1 MSKKVVKK
9 KKSKLIKTR
18 LFTVLFAVMFIV
30 SLFTG
35 IKAFAETG
43 PFKLNSATIS
53 DKASGV
59 TGSIS
64 SFNDSEVINDV
75 TFHKLN
81 DYATFKFELK
91 SNLNREIT
99 ILEITDDNSNSYIAY
114 EYDKH
119 ENEKLASNGTLN
131 FIVKAVYKTELTDTS
146 KRNQTNNVKFTIK
159 YLDNGEEKSDEIIV
173 NPKTGDGISKSIV
186 MLIISSVG
194 LITCITLDK
203 KRKNKKLSKL
213 SVLILTGLVL
223 SPIVVKAAT
232 FAYELTL
239 KSTIGLYDKI
249 VVTIDDKVNTPTTQ
263 TIEYNTKLD
272 SLPSPSK
279 EGYTLTNW
287 TVNNEEFDIT
297 KEIKE
302 EITIEANYRKNNYTI
317 TFNSNVPVGGT
328 LDPTT
333 SMADMDMEYGE
344 EKNLLPNGYL
354 VTGYLFDSWNTMP
367 DGSGTKYEDMDSVKN
382 LTSTDGE
389 TVTLYAR
396 WGATPYTVIFDK
408 NSSQA
413 TGTMENISKA
423 YNETFNLPENTY
435 ERTGYSF
442 AGWNTSPMGD
452 GTHYD
457 DKQEVKNLDVDGEVT
472 LYAEWSPA
480 LITISFDINTDD
492 PEATGTM
499 AGQIVVYDV
508 RNNINENKFTRT
520 GYAFDSWNTE
530 PDGSGTKYDDKA
542 DITNVFL
549 DNTTLYAQWA
559 VTPYTVVFNKNGG
572 TGTMDNQEIA
582 YGQQVALS
590 KNTYTREHYKFL
602 GWNTQEDGQG
612 THFDDEELVKNLDI
626 DGEVNL
632 YAEWIEFS
640 STLQTGSSFN
650 TIIKNLNSNATEFKK
665 YNGIPNFDNIDGEE
679 IISLDSSN
687 FPTYAWNDN
696 GTIYWWSEAEN
707 VYMNSNSSTAFD
719 GMNYLTNVDVSNFDV
734 SRVENMSGMF
744 GNCYELTNLSIEGWD
759 TSNVTDMSGMFIRAK
774 KMDTIDFE
782 EFDTGNVKNFSN
794 MFKETAFETL
804 DLSSWD
810 TSSATSYTDM
820 ITAMPNL
827 KKVDMTGFD
836 FSRWNRSLSMFFSSV
851 GTNGKYTTTI
861 EEFILDSAIL
871 PSSMVNAFSHN
882 ESSIKKVSLK
892 NADFTNT
899 TTTSNMFR
907 GCNNLS
913 SLDLTGIVTSDGL
926 TDMSYMFY
934 GVNNITSLDLTGF
947 DVSNVTTM
955 VAMFAHD
962 GSDLSSELET
972 INITGWNTSNV
983 RAFDSMFQRSV
994 ALKNIDLS
1002 VFNVDN
1008 ASSIRLMFKQTYALE
1023 EMDLSTWN
1031 TSNVTD
1037 MYQLFTDSNVKK
1049 IYVSDTFVTSQVT
1062 RYDNLFNNTK
1072 NLVGGKGT
1080 TWTSG
1085 MANNI
1090 NYARIDDP
1098 DNGKPGLFTDIAD
1111 KPQP

>member
-75 TFHKLN
+75 TFHKLD

-194 LITCITLDK
+194 LVTCITLDK
-203 KRKNKKLSKL
+203 KRKSKKLSKL

-223 SPIVVKAAT
+223 SPIVVKAAK

-239 KSTIGLYDKI
+239 KSTIGLYDKV
-249 VVTIDDKVNTPTTQ
+249 VVTIDDKVNEPTTQ
-263 TIEYNTKLD
+263 TIDYNTKLD

-297 KEIKE
+297 KEITND
-302 EITIEANYRKNNYTI
+302 ITIEANYRKNNYTI

-328 LDPTT
+328 LDPAT
-333 SMADMDMEYGE
+333 SMADMDMKYDE

-389 TVTLYAR
+389 TVNLYAR

-408 NSSQA
+408 NSTEA

-435 ERTGYSF
+435 ERTDYSF
-442 AGWNTSPMGD
+442 TGWNTSPMGD

-457 DKQEVKNLDVDGEVT
+457 NKQSVKNLDIDGEVT

-499 AGQIVVYDV
+499 VGQIVVYDV
-508 RNNINENKFTRT
+508 RNIINENKFTRT

-542 DITNVFL
+542 DITNAFL

-559 VTPYTVVFNKNGG
+559 VTPYTVIFNKNSDEA
-572 TGTMDNQEIA
+572 TGSMNNQEIA
-582 YGQQVALS
+582 YGQKVALT
-590 KNTYTREHYKFL
+590 KNTYTREHYKFM
-602 GWNTQEDGQG
+602 GWNTQADGQG
-612 THFDDEELVKNLDI
+612 THYEDEQEVKNLDI

-632 YAEWIEFS
+632 YAEWKE
-640 STLQTGSSFN
+640 STSLLEKGTDVKSALTRIDS
-650 TIIKNLNSNATEFKK
+650 TNAISFKK
-665 YNGIPNFDNIDGEE
+665 YPGVPNLEE
-679 IISLDSSN
+679 IDNKVTLSTTYSN

-696 GTIYWWSEAEN
+696 GTIYWWSEADT
-707 VYMNSNSSTAFD
+707 VYMNSDSSYFFED
-719 GMNYLTNVDVSNFDV
+719 
-734 SRVENMSGMF
+734 
-744 GNCYELTNLSIEGWD
+744 LTNLQSLDVTGLNTSRVTNMSYMFHRCFKIQSLNLSTFD
-759 TSNVTDMSGMFIRAK
+759 TSNVINMNGMFMRCRAL
-774 KMDTIDFE
+774 TNLNISS
-782 EFDTGNVKNFSN
+782 FDTSRVTNMGN
-794 MFKETAFETL
+794 MFNQ
-804 DLSSWD
+804 D
-810 TSSATSYTDM
+810 Y
-820 ITAMPNL
+820 
-827 KKVDMTGFD
+827 GF
-836 FSRWNRSLSMFFSSV
+836 
-851 GTNGKYTTTI
+851 TTI
-861 EEFILDSAIL
+861 NL
-871 PSSMVNAFSHN
+871 SH
-882 ESSIKKVSLK
+882 
-892 NADFTNT
+892 FNT
-899 TTTSNMFR
+899 SNVRDMNHMFCGTTS
-907 GCNNLS
+907 
-913 SLDLTGIVTSDGL
+913 LDEVNITSFDTRNV
-926 TDMSYMFY
+926 TDMSYMFQ
-934 GVNNITSLDLTGF
+934 
-947 DVSNVTTM
+947 
-955 VAMFAHD
+955 
-962 GSDLSSELET
+962 GSAIKTIDLSSFYNVNA
-972 INITGWNTSNV
+972 NIVGMFNQAENV
-983 RAFDSMFQRSV
+983 
-994 ALKNIDLS
+994 I
-1002 VFNVDN
+1002 
-1008 ASSIRLMFKQTYALE
+1008 T
-1023 EMDLSTWN
+1023 
-1031 TSNVTD
+1031 
-1037 MYQLFTDSNVKK
+1037 
-1049 IYVSDTFVTSQVT
+1049 IYVGEQWTT
-1062 RYDNLFNNTK
+1062 TK
-1072 NLVGGKGT
+1072 LSEIN
-1080 TWTSG
+1080 
-1085 MANNI
+1085 ANNI
-1090 NYARIDDP
+1090 IGGAGTVYSVADKNNARLDDP
-1098 DNGKPGLFTDIAD
+1098 DNGSPGYFTLKGHRYIRYNKNGAD
-1111 KPQP
+1111 GTETMASHYLTNTGSLKANTFTNTGKTFAGWNTKADGSGTSYTDGQLMSDLTESKTPLTLYAQWE

>member
-53 DKASGV
+53 DKATGV

-64 SFNDSEVINDV
+64 SFNDSEVINDI
-75 TFHKLN
+75 TFHKLD

-119 ENEKLASNGTLN
+119 ENEKLASNGTFN

-173 NPKTGDGISKSIV
+173 NPKTGDGIGKSII
-186 MLIISSVG
+186 MLVISSVG

-203 KRKNKKLSKL
+203 KRKSKKLSKL

-239 KSTIGLYDKI
+239 KSTIGLYDKV
-249 VVTIDDKVNTPTTQ
+249 VVTIDDKVNPVTTQ

-272 SLPSPSK
+272 SLPSPTK
-279 EGYTLTNW
+279 TGYTLTNW

-297 KEIKE
+297 KEITE
-302 EITIEANYRKNNYTI
+302 DITIEANYRKNNYTI

-328 LDPTT
+328 LDPAT
-333 SMADMDMEYGE
+333 SMVDMDMKYDE

-367 DGSGTKYEDMDSVKN
+367 DGSGTKYEDMDSIKN

-408 NSSQA
+408 NSNEA

-442 AGWNTSPMGD
+442 AGWNTSPMAD

-457 DKQEVKNLDVDGEVT
+457 DKQSVKNLDIDGEVT

-492 PEATGTM
+492 PEATGIM

-559 VTPYTVVFNKNGG
+559 VTPYTIIFDMNGG
-572 TGTMDNQEIA
+572 TGTQMGNQEIP
-582 YGQQVALS
+582 YGVEANLS
-590 KNTYTREHYKFL
+590 ANTYTREHYKFM
-602 GWNTQEDGQG
+602 GWNSEPDGTG
-612 THFDDEELVKNLDI
+612 IHYDDEQLVKNLDI
-626 DGEVNL
+626 DGEITL
-632 YAEWIEFS
+632 YAEWLEATATLLPGRTTHDRLVAVNIDMDATSFKKYEGIPDFNQIEGEVIISTDDSNFPVYAWLDNETLYWWSQAQDIKSNTYFS
-640 STLQTGSSFN
+640 YIFQDFTK
-650 TIIKNLNSNATEFKK
+650 IKSVDISEFDISNATNFERLFENCYSLESINFGEINTKK
-665 YNGIPNFDNIDGEE
+665 LEN
-679 IISLDSSN
+679 ISLMFHNCSSLIELDLS
-687 FPTYAWNDN
+687 AWNTSSLKIMNNAFEGCTSLTKLTLDN
-696 GTIYWWSEAEN
+696 WDLSKLTSYGSWLA
-707 VYMNSNSSTAFD
+707 STP
-719 GMNYLTNVDVSNFDV
+719 NLNT
-734 SRVENMSGMF
+734 
-744 GNCYELTNLSIEGWD
+744 LSIENGIAPKNASSLFSD
-759 TSNVTDMSGMFIRAK
+759 VSARTINVNN
-774 KMDTIDFE
+774 
-782 EFDTGNVKNFSN
+782 FDTENTTN
-794 MFKETAFETL
+794 M
-804 DLSSWD
+804 S
-810 TSSATSYTDM
+810 
-820 ITAMPNL
+820 
-827 KKVDMTGFD
+827 
-836 FSRWNRSLSMFFSSV
+836 SMFAR
-851 GTNGKYTTTI
+851 T
-861 EEFILDSAIL
+861 
-871 PSSMVNAFSHN
+871 
-882 ESSIKKVSLK
+882 
-892 NADFTNT
+892 
-899 TTTSNMFR
+899 R
-907 GCNNLS
+907 NLS
-913 SLDLTGIVTSDGL
+913 SLDLSSWNVEKVTNMGS
-926 TDMSYMFY
+926 MFIFS
-934 GVNNITSLDLTGF
+934 G
-947 DVSNVTTM
+947 
-955 VAMFAHD
+955 A
-962 GSDLSSELET
+962 SE
-972 INITGWNTSNV
+972 INIDGWNTNSLTTAN
-983 RAFDSMFQRSV
+983 SMFNSCTN
-994 ALKNIDLS
+994 LNKIDLGNLKMEK
-1002 VFNVDN
+1002 VTTIE
-1008 ASSIRLMFKQTYALE
+1008 AMFSGTTFTEL
-1023 EMDLSTWN
+1023 DLSAWDIASLTN
-1031 TSNVTD
+1031 IKTVFRNMENLRT
-1037 MYQLFTDSNVKK
+1037 
-1049 IYVSDTFVTSQVT
+1049 IYVSDSFSVDSVTESS
-1062 RYDNLFNNTK
+1062 NIFLNTP
-1072 NLVGGKGT
+1072 NLVGGAGT
-1080 TWTSG
+1080 TWESSMRDDKT
-1085 MANNI
+1085 
-1090 NYARIDDP
+1090 YARIDDP

-1111 KPQP
+1111 KPIEP